1 MECRYK
7 IARNMHRTINT
18 LKFRECSITQSDYP
32 MNNDKALQIQPG
44 HKVTLIAKDMEIMVM
59 IK

>member
-1 MECRYK
+1 
-7 IARNMHRTINT
+7 MHRTINN
-18 LKFRECSITQSDYP
+18 LKFRQCSITQSDYP

-44 HKVTLIAKDMEIMVM
+44 HIVTLIAKDMEIMVM